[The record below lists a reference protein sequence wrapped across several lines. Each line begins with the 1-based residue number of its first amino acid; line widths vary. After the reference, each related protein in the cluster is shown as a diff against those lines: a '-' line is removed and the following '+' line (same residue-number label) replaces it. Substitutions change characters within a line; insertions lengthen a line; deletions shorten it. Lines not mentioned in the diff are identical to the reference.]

1 MDCTH
6 EAASQDEPKFASLNR
21 YAHNFQI
28 PTIEITTEPE
38 EIEYTS
44 DRIESASFGLVSVGT
59 PRVGGPRRCTKD
71 TRLAPERHDDIQD
84 PNLTRVAFGERTRQ
98 QPDADVVAEE

>member
-6 EAASQDEPKFASLNR
+6 EAASQDELKSASLNT

-28 PTIEITTEPE
+28 PIIEITAEPE
-38 EIEYTS
+38 EIEYMS

-59 PRVGGPRRCTKD
+59 LRVGGPRSCTKD
-71 TRLAPERHDDIQD
+71 TRVATERHDDVQD
-84 PNLTRVAFGERTRQ
+84 PNLTFGERNRQ
-98 QPDADVVAEE
+98 QPDADVAEKQ